1 MKAISRRNALRML
14 GGGIACA
21 AFSLTGCG
29 ESGPKT
35 ITPASLIG
43 TNEDQIWFMF
53 GNGEDIERDAYVR
66 CVYRFHDGVVDIVYP
81 GYFLERAHPEPASEG
96 LVEELK
102 ALNESGASCEEIFNH
117 FKDIANEALKTADP
131 QETLENDGPYTPTY
145 ASFTIM
151 GASVDEVVASVDGT
165 GNNVE
170 EESISFTGGNL
181 ELPDGVDEDKW
192 PTYDEDSDEQLPCI
206 GSAETVNFDSIIS
219 TTGSFGI
226 YDFALKGFEGVNEK
240 RFLRY
245 FASADEAEN
254 ATFELDT
261 PDAEGLTIED

>member
-1 MKAISRRNALRML
+1 ML

-43 TNEDQIWFMF
+43 TNEDQIWFRF
-53 GNGEDIERDAYVR
+53 ADGEEIERDAHIY
-66 CVYRFHDGVVDIVYP
+66 CVYRFHDSVVDIVYT
-81 GYFLERAHPEPASEG
+81 GNFLERAHPEPASEG

-102 ALNESGASCEEIFNH
+102 PLNESGASCEEIFNH
-117 FKDIANEALKTADP
+117 FKDNADEALKTTDP
-131 QETLENDGPYTPTY
+131 QETLENDGPYTPRF
-145 ASFTIM
+145 ASFTII
-151 GASVDEVVASVDGT
+151 GATVDEVLASVDGT

-170 EESISFTGGNL
+170 KESISFTGGDL
-181 ELPDGVDEDKW
+181 VLPDGVDEDKW
-192 PTYDEDSDEQLPCI
+192 PTYHEGSEEQLPCI
-206 GSAETVNFDSIIS
+206 GTAEAANFERIIS